1 MRPNLKINLKFM
13 CKTRFILRQNK
24 KDSNGLCPI
33 RMIIAQGKVRV
44 ELSVPG
50 ANVKPSDWDAKKQK
64 SKKDTLLNLRLDKLR
79 LKAEQDIHDMVISG
93 EKFTL
98 QDVRDKVT
106 GKSKIKTSNK
116 IKAADYCMDHFGK
129 NNFLAYSTRKGYKSL
144 TGFILK
150 YDPAILIE
158 EIDPDWLEGF
168 KEWYIKKYT
177 PKKWTIQAKVKCV
190 KRIVNHAYQAKVIQE
205 NKLAGFKNENGK
217 ASKKFLTPE
226 EVKKLEQFC
235 KASPKYANTV
245 KPFLWCCFTG
255 MRFGDMTCLT
265 WGRITHEFD
274 GQDHQYKLKYTMRK
288 TNNEIDV
295 VINNKALAQL
305 ELPIKAKDE
314 TVFGVISKEDLAKD
328 KDHISKRIESMNSYM
343 NRLLKEAC
351 KEAGLER
358 TFSWHESRVSFFCLG
373 LQLGIDVM
381 SLKEIGGHSDVKVT
395 QEYLQVIDLQKK
407 RAMLA
412 FDKLE

>member
-1 MRPNLKINLKFM
+1 MNKV
-13 CKTRFILRQNK
+13 RFILRLNK
-24 KDSNGLCPI
+24 KDNLGAYPVRMVISNHKIRAEWTIPGL
-33 RMIIAQGKVRV
+33 KVKSA
-44 ELSVPG
+44 E
-50 ANVKPSDWDAKKQK
+50 WDSKKQK
-64 SKKDTLLNLRLDKLR
+64 TFKNQLVNLRLEGLR
-79 LKAEQDIHDMVISG
+79 LKAE
-93 EKFTL
+93 
-98 QDVRDKVT
+98 
-106 GKSKIKTSNK
+106 NK
-116 IKAADYCMDHFGK
+116 IHQMLLEETTVDPKVIID
-129 NNFLAYSTRKGYKSL
+129 FLAGKTIKINSKKILASDYAISAFSNNMNLAYGTRKNYKSISYL
-144 TGFILK
+144 IQE
-150 YDPAILIE
+150 YDPKILIE
-158 EIDPDWLEGF
+158 NIDTEWLESF
-168 KEWYIKKYT
+168 KQWFVKKHT
-177 PKKWTIQAKVKCV
+177 PKKWTVHSKIKCI
-190 KRIVNHAYQAKVIQE
+190 KRLVNHAFQK
-205 NKLAGFKNENGK
+205 KLIKEYKLIGFKCEKGK

-265 WGRITHEFD
+265 WGKITHEFD
-274 GQDHQYKLKYTMRK
+274 GQDHQYRLKYTMRK

-328 KDHISKRIESMNSYM
+328 KDHIAKRIESMNSYM

-358 TFSWHESRVSFFCLG
+358 SFSWHESRHSFFCLG

-407 RAMLA
+407 KAMLA